1 MGTDIEKL
9 IDLMIQE
16 LSLIHI
22 LSCDSYPFVDLPPMN

>member
-16 LSLIHI
+16 PEPVRKVAEGRNRQREKS
-22 LSCDSYPFVDLPPMN
+22 